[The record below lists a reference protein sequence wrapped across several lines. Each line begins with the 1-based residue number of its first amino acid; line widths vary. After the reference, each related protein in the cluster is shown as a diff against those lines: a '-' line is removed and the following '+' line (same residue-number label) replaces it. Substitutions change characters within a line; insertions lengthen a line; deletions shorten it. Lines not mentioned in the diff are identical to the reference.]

1 MNQEILALL
10 TDIPDHADYACAAEE
25 LDLVDISQDRIDR
38 VVELLHHTEDVVVF
52 DAAKLLTHW
61 GQDEGFNA
69 LTHLFDTNQLSGWID
84 HRLQGYDD
92 TLQHVLSA
100 FVSYWAEKSDAG
112 LSELARGKIFPYV
125 AKIIEQSNTAP
136 FEINSIFWVIEKK
149 QYREYIPL
157 LKTHLDKMMDDP
169 KLYFWKIHDA
179 IQLMLKFDTDF
190 VYHLLQ
196 EKGKSLKDFRIEC

>member
-1 MNQEILALL
+1 MNQAIVALL
-10 TDIPDHADYACAAEE
+10 TDIPDHADYACGAEE
-25 LDLVDISQDRIDR
+25 LDLEHIPQERID
-38 VVELLHHTEDVVVF
+38 LLVGLLYHADDEVVF
-52 DAAKLLTHW
+52 GAAKLLTHW

-84 HRLQGYDD
+84 HRLHGYDD

-100 FVSYWAEKSDAG
+100 FVSYWATKSDAG
-112 LSELARGKIFPYV
+112 LGELARRKIFPYV

-157 LKTHLDKMMDDP
+157 LKMHLDKMMNDP
-169 KLYFWKIHDA
+169 ELYFWKIHDA
-179 IQLMLKFDTDF
+179 INLMLKLEDDF